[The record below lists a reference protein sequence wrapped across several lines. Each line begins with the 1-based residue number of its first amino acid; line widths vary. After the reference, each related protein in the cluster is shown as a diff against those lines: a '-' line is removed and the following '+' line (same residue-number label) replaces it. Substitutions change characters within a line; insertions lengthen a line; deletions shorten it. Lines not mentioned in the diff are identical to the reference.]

1 MALVQE
7 TIENVLKNI
16 NQDNNGGIFLP
27 SIQRDFVWEKE
38 RIYRLLDSFM
48 RRYPIGTI
56 LAWETKEKIRYRPFI
71 ENYHKAY
78 DFDADIRNSE
88 DGVSRRYILDGQQR
102 LQSLYIARCGSYDK
116 DVLFFDLA
124 SDPDGEFGYVFD
136 FKPEKPQQGTW
147 LNVKRFLD
155 TPYKMASSIPAA
167 LMKKGVIPSHFN
179 EEAKARMGQN
189 AMQLY
194 SIFKTFAN
202 IPLQTL
208 SVDDGIGLDDIAEVF
223 VRTNSEGVV
232 LEKIDLLMALIKGEW
247 ADASGKFNRLN
258 ETVLAMGYKKPKDF
272 ILRACL
278 AMLSGNPGGGRNDAR
293 LFAAPEIQIALR
305 EKFSEIGAAICDVL
319 RFIADFSFIRSQNV
333 PSLNPVLVLICYRYA
348 HPEEWKTIG
357 SKAKTFLFG
366 AFLSKALNKPSQA
379 LMRALLGYAVRDSA
393 FDITR
398 IETICRDNGRE
409 LSVNLDDILDISMK
423 DSLADL
429 VLHLFYMGK
438 PGYFPGKMTAKD
450 HIFPDSRLKK
460 IREDGRLKY
469 LQDARDCILNCEL
482 LDPQDNLTKG
492 DSLPE
497 KYLAQCN
504 DDYLRLHGIP
514 SPEEGE
520 PNIWEMRSY
529 DQFLGKRR
537 AIWAVRLSQNL
548 QGLLTQ
554 AGGRGTQRTV

>member
-1 MALVQE
+1 MALVQD

-27 SIQRDFVWEKE
+27 HIQRDFVWEKE

-56 LAWETKEKIRYRPFI
+56 LAWETKEKISYRPFI
-71 ENYHKAY
+71 KDYHKAY
-78 DFDADIRNSE
+78 DFDEDIRDGE

-102 LQSLYIARCGSYDK
+102 LQSLYIARYGSYDK

-124 SDPDGEFGYVFD
+124 SDPDGEFGYVFE
-136 FKPEKPQQGTW
+136 FKPENPQKGTW
-147 LNVKRFLD
+147 LNVKKFLN
-155 TPYKMASSIPAA
+155 TSYRMASSIPTA
-167 LMKKGVIPSHFN
+167 LMKEGLIPLHFN

-194 SIFKTFAN
+194 SVFKTFAN

-208 SVDDGIGLDDIAEVF
+208 SIDDGIGLDDIAEVF

-232 LEKIDLLMALIKGEW
+232 LEKVDLLMALIKGQW
-247 ADASGKFNRLN
+247 AEARGEFNRLN

-278 AMLSGNPGGGRNDAR
+278 AMLSGEPGGGVNDAR
-293 LFAAPEIQIALR
+293 QFASPTIQEALR
-305 EKFSEIGAAICDVL
+305 TSFKEIGAAICDVL
-319 RFIADFSFIRSQNV
+319 RFIADFSFIRSKNV
-333 PSLNPVLVLICYRYA
+333 PSFNPVLILICYRYA
-348 HPEEWKTIG
+348 HPNEWKDI
-357 SKAKTFLFG
+357 KAQARTFLFG
-366 AFLSKALNKPSQA
+366 AFLSEAFKKASQA
-379 LMRALLGYAVRDSA
+379 FMRALIGYAMHNSA
-393 FDITR
+393 FDIKE
-398 IETICRDNGRE
+398 IEELCRKNGKE
-409 LSVNLDDILDISMK
+409 LLVSIDSILDISMK
-423 DSLADL
+423 NPLADL
-429 VLHLFYMGK
+429 VLHLFYMGEA
-438 PGYFPGKMTAKD
+438 GYNPDKMTAKD
-450 HIFPDSRLKK
+450 HIFPDSRLKR
-460 IREDGRLKY
+460 IRENGRLKY

-492 DSLPE
+492 DSLP
-497 KYLAQCN
+497 KDYFAQCN

-514 SPEEGE
+514 SPREGE
-520 PNIWEMRSY
+520 LNIWEMKSY
-529 DQFLGKRR
+529 DQFLKERR

-554 AGGRGTQRTV
+554 AGGRGTQKTV

>member
-1 MALVQE
+1 MALVQD

-27 SIQRDFVWEKE
+27 HIQRDFVWEKE

-56 LAWETKEKIRYRPFI
+56 LAWETKEKISYRPFI
-71 ENYHKAY
+71 EDYHKAY
-78 DFDADIRNSE
+78 DFDEDIRNSE

-102 LQSLYIARCGSYDK
+102 LQSLYIARYGSYDK

-124 SDPDGEFGYVFD
+124 SDPDGEFGYVFE
-136 FKPEKPQQGTW
+136 FKPERPQEGTW
-147 LNVKRFLD
+147 LNVKKFLN
-155 TPYKMASSIPAA
+155 TPYRMASSIPTA
-167 LMKKGVIPSHFN
+167 LMKEGLIPPHFN

-194 SIFKTFAN
+194 SVFKTFAN

-208 SVDDGIGLDDIAEVF
+208 SIDDGIGLDDIAEVF

-232 LEKIDLLMALIKGEW
+232 LEKVDLLMALIKGQW
-247 ADASGKFNRLN
+247 ADARGEFNRLN

-293 LFAAPEIQIALR
+293 QFASTTIQEAL
-305 EKFSEIGAAICDVL
+305 KTDFKEIGSAICDVL
-319 RFIADFSFIRSQNV
+319 RFIADFSFIRSKNV
-333 PSLNPVLVLICYRYA
+333 PSFNPVLVLICYRYA
-348 HPEEWKTIG
+348 HPGEWENIR
-357 SKAKTFLFG
+357 AQARTFLFG
-366 AFLSKALNKPSQA
+366 AFLSKALNHPSQA
-379 LMRALLGYAVRDSA
+379 FMRVLIGYAIHNSA
-393 FDITR
+393 FDIR
-398 IETICRDNGRE
+398 EIERLCRENGRD
-409 LSVNLDDILDISMK
+409 LSVNIDDILNISMR
-423 DSLADL
+423 DPLAGL
-429 VLHLFYMGK
+429 VLHLFYMGEA
-438 PGYFPGKMTAKD
+438 GYHPSEMTAKD
-450 HIFPDSRLKK
+450 HIFPDSKLRR
-460 IREDGRLKY
+460 IRENGRLKY
-469 LQDARDCILNCEL
+469 LQDARDRILNCEL

-492 DSLPE
+492 DSLP
-497 KYLAQCN
+497 KDYFAQCN

-514 SPEEGE
+514 SPREGE
-520 PNIWEMRSY
+520 PNIWEMKSY
-529 DQFLGKRR
+529 DQFLKERR
-537 AIWAVRLSQNL
+537 AIWTVRLSQNL